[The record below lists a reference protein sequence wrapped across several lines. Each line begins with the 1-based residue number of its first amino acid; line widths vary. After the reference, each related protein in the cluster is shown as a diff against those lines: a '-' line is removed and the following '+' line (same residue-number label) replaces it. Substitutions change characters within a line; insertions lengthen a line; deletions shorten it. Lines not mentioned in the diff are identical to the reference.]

1 MHKIRYMKRIILS
14 VLILSS
20 AILFA
25 QERDSIKSNNIEEV
39 VVNGK
44 YYKKYVEKEGSSS
57 LRLDEEL
64 IKIPQNVSI
73 ITNRALEDQ
82 QVTTLSDGVLRN
94 VAGAQRLEHW
104 GDMYTR
110 VNMRGSRAA
119 AFLNGVNV
127 TSNWGPLSEDMSFVD
142 HIEFIKGPSGFL
154 MSNGEPSGIYNIVTK
169 KPTGKKL
176 NGTARVTLGSYNMYR
191 GETDIDTKL
200 TDKVAFRLNLMA
212 QNKNSFRDYE
222 FNNRYIINP
231 SLKVML
237 SDRTTLTAEYIY
249 QKAKMSE
256 VGSAYV
262 FSYDGYATRPQSYT
276 HTDPGIAPTNVN
288 NNTVNVNLQ
297 HQFNDNW
304 KLTTQLTYVN
314 EYTMGSNIWPSMFV
328 GNYMIRRLGYWEA
341 DNTMKFGQAFLNG
354 LIKTGNVNHKILAGL
369 DLGSKKYLAD
379 WSQRYNLDK
388 FNANGDYREPTAT
401 DAGNTIPD
409 YSYWYNLN
417 TQNYDSNGNIAYYG
431 PNNSTAFVAFDG
443 TKPLSARSSKIDQN
457 YTGFY
462 IQDELGFF
470 DDKLRLTLA
479 ARYTSVT
486 ENNYGT
492 KSEADK
498 ITPRV
503 GISYSIDQNLAVYGL
518 FDQAFVPQA
527 AIFRNGDLAKP
538 ITGNNFELG
547 VKKDWFGGKWNTT
560 LAAYNI
566 IKNNATV
573 SDPNNSAGEQFSIL
587 LGKTRVQ
594 GIEFDLKGEITRG
607 FNAIF
612 NYAFTEN
619 KVTESNEPISN
630 PVGMKVPGYA
640 KHTANGWLNYTFI
653 NGVLEGFGLSFG
665 GTYLADRSTWSWA
678 NNGTQK
684 NMGDYVKFD
693 AGLSWEN
700 TSFRVGL
707 NVFNV
712 FNRYLYSGAAYGAY
726 YYYQAEAPRNF
737 RLSVGYKF

>member
-1 MHKIRYMKRIILS
+1 MKN
-14 VLILSS
+14 VLICASLLGSM
-20 AILFA
+20 LTFA
-25 QERDSIKSNNIEEV
+25 QEKDSIKGNDIEEV

-57 LRLDEEL
+57 MRLDEEL

-119 AFLNGVNV
+119 AFMNGVNV

-169 KPTGKKL
+169 KPTGQSL
-176 NGTARVTLGSYNMYR
+176 NGSARVTLGSYNMYR
-191 GETDIDTKL
+191 GEADIDSKI

-222 FNNRYIINP
+222 FNDRYIINP
-231 SLKVML
+231 SLKVNL
-237 SDRTTLTAEYIY
+237 SDKTTLTAEYIY

-262 FSYDGYATRPQSYT
+262 FSFDGYATRPQSYT
-276 HTDPGIAPTNVN
+276 QTDPGIDPTKVD
-288 NNTVNVNLQ
+288 NNTVNINLQ
-297 HQFNDNW
+297 HKFNENW
-304 KLTTQLTYVN
+304 KLTTQLTHVN
-314 EYTMGSNIWPSMFV
+314 EYTLGSDLWPSMFEE
-328 GNYMIRRLGYWEA
+328 NYMIRRLNYWEA

-354 LIKTGNVNHKILAGL
+354 YVKTGVVSHKILAGL
-369 DLGSKKYLAD
+369 DLGSKKYMAD
-379 WSQRYNLDK
+379 WSQGYNLDK
-388 FNANGDYREPTAT
+388 YNAT
-401 DAGNTIPD
+401 DD
-409 YSYWYNLN
+409 YSLAADHHYWYNLN
-417 TQNYDSNGNIAYYG
+417 TNNYDINGNGNYYG
-431 PNNSTAFVAFDG
+431 PNNTTAYLPFDK
-443 TKPLSARSSKIDQN
+443 TKPLSVRAGAGSTIEQN
-457 YTGFY
+457 YTGLY
-462 IQDELGFF
+462 LQDELGFL

-479 ARYTSVT
+479 ARYTNVK

-498 ITPRV
+498 ITPRI
-503 GISYSIDQNLAVYGL
+503 GISYSIDENTSVYGL

-527 AIFRNGDLAKP
+527 AIFRDGSTVKP
-538 ITGNNFELG
+538 ITGNNLEVG
-547 VKKDWFGGKWNTT
+547 VKRDWFGGKWNTT
-560 LAAYNI
+560 VSVYNI

-573 SDPNNSAGEQFSIL
+573 ADPANSPSEQFSIL
-587 LGKTRVQ
+587 LGKTKVQ
-594 GIEFDLKGEITRG
+594 GVEFDLKGEIVKG

-619 KVTESNEPISN
+619 KVTESNDPVNN
-630 PVGMKVPGYA
+630 PVGMRVPGYA
-640 KHTANGWLNYTFI
+640 KHTANGWLNYTFTQ
-653 NGVLEGFGLSFG
+653 GTLEGFGLSFG

-678 NNGTQK
+678 NAGTQR
-684 NMGDYVKFD
+684 NMDDYVKFD

-700 TSFRVGL
+700 TKFRVGL

-712 FNRYLYSGAAYGAY
+712 FNRYLYSGSPYGNY

-737 RLSVGYKF
+737 RLSIGYKF

>member
-1 MHKIRYMKRIILS
+1 MKNVLVCASLLGSMLS
-14 VLILSS
+14 
-20 AILFA
+20 FA
-25 QERDSIKSNNIEEV
+25 QEKDSIKSNDIEEV

-57 LRLDEEL
+57 MRLDEEL

-119 AFLNGVNV
+119 AFMNGVNV

-169 KPTGKKL
+169 KPTGQTL
-176 NGTARVTLGSYNMYR
+176 NGSARVTLGSYNMYR
-191 GETDIDTKL
+191 GETDIDTKI

-222 FNNRYIINP
+222 FNDRYIINP
-231 SLKVML
+231 SLKVNL
-237 SDRTTLTAEYIY
+237 SDKTTLTAEYIY

-262 FSYDGYATRPQSYT
+262 FSFDGYATRPQSYT
-276 HTDPGIAPTNVN
+276 QTDPGIDPTKVD
-288 NNTVNVNLQ
+288 NNTVNINLQ
-297 HQFNDNW
+297 HKFNENW
-304 KLTTQLTYVN
+304 KLTSQLTYVN
-314 EYTMGSNIWPSMFV
+314 EYTLGSDLWPSMFE
-328 GNYMIRRLGYWEA
+328 GNYMIRRLNYWEA
-341 DNTMKFGQAFLNG
+341 DNTMKFGQVFLNG
-354 LIKTGNVNHKILAGL
+354 YAKTGIVSHKILAGL
-369 DLGSKKYLAD
+369 DLGSKKYMAD
-379 WSQRYNLDK
+379 WSQGYNLDK
-388 FNANGDYREPTAT
+388 YNAT
-401 DAGNTIPD
+401 DNYTLPADHN
-409 YSYWYNLN
+409 YWYNLN
-417 TQNYDSNGNIAYYG
+417 TNNYDINGTGNYYG
-431 PNNSTAFVAFDG
+431 PNNTFVAFDSS
-443 TKPLSARSSKIDQN
+443 KPLSVRAGLGSTIEQN
-457 YTGFY
+457 YTGLY
-462 IQDELGFF
+462 LQDELGFL

-479 ARYTSVT
+479 ARYTNVK

-498 ITPRV
+498 ITPRI
-503 GISYSIDQNLAVYGL
+503 GISYSINDDMSVYGL
-518 FDQAFVPQA
+518 YDQAFVPQA
-527 AIFRNGDLAKP
+527 AIFRDGSTVKP
-538 ITGNNFELG
+538 ITGNNLEVG
-547 VKKDWFGGKWNTT
+547 IKKDWFGGKWNTT
-560 LAAYNI
+560 VSAYNI

-573 SDPNNSAGEQFSIL
+573 ADPTNSPIEQFSIL

-594 GIEFDLKGEITRG
+594 GVEFDLKGEITRG

-619 KVTESNEPISN
+619 KVTESNDPVNN
-630 PVGMKVPGYA
+630 PVGMRVPGYA
-640 KHTANGWLNYTFI
+640 KHTANGWLNYTFTE
-653 NGVLEGFGLSFG
+653 GTLEGFGLSFG

-678 NNGTQK
+678 STSTQK
-684 NMGDYVKFD
+684 ELGDYVKFD

-700 TSFRVGL
+700 TKFRVGL

-712 FNRYLYSGAAYGAY
+712 FNRYLYSGSPYGNY

-737 RLSVGYKF
+737 RLSIGYKF

>member
-1 MHKIRYMKRIILS
+1 MKNVLICASLLGS
-14 VLILSS
+14 VLT
-20 AILFA
+20 FA
-25 QERDSIKSNNIEEV
+25 QQKDTIKSNDIEEV
-39 VVNGK
+39 IVNGK
-44 YYKKYVEKEGSSS
+44 YYKKYVEKQGSSS

-64 IKIPQNVSI
+64 IKIPQNISI
-73 ITNRALEDQ
+73 ITGRALEDQ

-119 AFLNGVNV
+119 AFMNGVNV

-169 KPTGKKL
+169 KPTGNAL
-176 NGTARVTLGSYNMYR
+176 NGSARVTLGSFNMYR
-191 GETDIDTKL
+191 GEADIDTKI

-222 FNNRYIINP
+222 FNDRYIINP
-231 SLKVML
+231 SLKVKL
-237 SDRTTLTAEYIY
+237 SDNTTLTAEYIY
-249 QKAKMSE
+249 QRAKMSE

-262 FSYDGYATRPQSYT
+262 YSFAGYGTKPVEYT
-276 HTDPGIAPTNVN
+276 VTDPGIDPTKVT

-297 HQFNDNW
+297 HKFNDNW
-304 KLTTQLTYVN
+304 KLTTQLSYVN
-314 EYTMGSNIWPSMFV
+314 EYTMGSDIWPGTFISDTQF
-328 GNYMIRRLGYWEA
+328 IRNLNFWEA
-341 DNTMKFGQAFLNG
+341 SNVMKFGQAFLNG
-354 LIKTGNVNHKILAGL
+354 YVKTGSVSHKILAGL

-379 WSQRYNLDK
+379 WSKSGPLDTA
-388 FNANGDYREPTAT
+388 ANPF
-401 DAGNTIPD
+401 
-409 YSYWYNLN
+409 NLN
-417 TQNYDSNGNIAYYG
+417 ATSFQPAANYPHFNTDGKSLLERATPYG
-431 PNNSTAFVAFDG
+431 T
-443 TKPLSARSSKIDQN
+443 IEQN
-457 YTGFY
+457 YTGLY
-462 IQDELGFF
+462 LQDELGFL
-470 DDKLRLTLA
+470 DDALRLTVA
-479 ARYTSVT
+479 ARYTNVK

-492 KSEADK
+492 KMEANR

-503 GISYSIDQNLAVYGL
+503 GLSYSLNENMSAYALY
-518 FDQAFVPQA
+518 DQAFVPQS
-527 AIFRNGDLAKP
+527 AIFRNGDTAKP
-538 ITGNNFELG
+538 ITGNNMEVGL
-547 VKKDWFGGKWNTT
+547 KKDWFGGKWNTT
-560 LAAYNI
+560 LSAYNI

-573 SDPNNSAGEQFSIL
+573 NDPTNSPGEPYSIL

-619 KVTESNEPISN
+619 KITESNDPANN

-640 KHTANGWLNYTFI
+640 KHTANGWLNYTFTQ
-653 NGVLEGFGLSFG
+653 GDLEGFGLSFG
-665 GTYLADRSTWSWA
+665 GTYLGGRSSWNWGSTNA
-678 NNGTQK
+678 PLQMN
-684 NMGDYVKFD
+684 DYVKFD

-700 TSFRVGL
+700 TKFRVSL
-707 NVFNV
+707 NVFNL
-712 FNRYLYSGAAYGAY
+712 FDRYLYSGSSINFTMADGTQKGG

-737 RLSVGYKF
+737 RVSIGYKF